1 MSVVSAET
9 VSSNGTRAELHI
21 AGIVVHAEAARLDSI
36 RLAIG
41 EIPYAEIHAV
51 SELGKLVVTLEGAHT
66 AEVAAQLSAIHALPG
81 VYGAA
86 LVYQHHE
93 DLESLNQEFA
103 DEAHPSRVY

>member
-9 VSSNGTRAELHI
+9 VCGNDARTELHI
-21 AGIVVHAEAARLDSI
+21 AGIVVHAKAERLDRV

-41 EIPYAEIHAV
+41 AIPGAEIHAATAQ
-51 SELGKLVVTLEGAHT
+51 GKLVVTLEGAHT
-66 AEVAAQLSAIHALPG
+66 GEVAAQLSAIHALPG

-93 DLESLNQEFA
+93 DTDSLNQELV
-103 DEAHPSRVY
+103 DETDTSRVY